1 MLLLKN
7 ICGLSPPVSTR
18 GWDILPPASDNSIEA
33 TIARINYYRN
43 NVYSHATKAFVD
55 DPSFN
60 ALWLDISNALI
71 TLGLR
76 SGTSYA
82 TVTSLLKTERM
93 DPDVEEHYRE
103 LVMEWKKN
111 DENTK
116 EKLEELECMPSELK
130 AE

>member
-1 MLLLKN
+1 M
-7 ICGLSPPVSTR
+7 
-18 GWDILPPASDNSIEA
+18 
-33 TIARINYYRN
+33 
-43 NVYSHATKAFVD
+43 
-55 DPSFN
+55 
-60 ALWLDISNALI
+60 
-71 TLGLR
+71 
-76 SGTSYA
+76 
-82 TVTSLLKTERM
+82 TSLLKTERM